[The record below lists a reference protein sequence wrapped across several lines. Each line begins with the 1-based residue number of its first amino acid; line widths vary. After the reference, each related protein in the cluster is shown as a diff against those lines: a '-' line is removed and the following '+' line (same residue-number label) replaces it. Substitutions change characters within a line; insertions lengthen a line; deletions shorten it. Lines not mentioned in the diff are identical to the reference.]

1 LDCSAEYICPLCR
14 LEEIENGKHF
24 PSPKAANFGAK
35 DLTKT
40 VLSDHL
46 EKRLFER
53 LMQEREN
60 REKVEDNEKLDEVI
74 SRNPHACT

>member
-1 LDCSAEYICPLCR
+1 M
-14 LEEIENGKHF
+14 HV
-24 PSPKAANFGAK
+24 PSKSANFGAK
-35 DLTKT
+35 DLTRT

-60 REKVEDNEKLDEVI
+60 WEKFEGNEKLDEVI
-74 SRNPHACT
+74 PTNPHACT

>member
-14 LEEIENGKHF
+14 LKEIENGRHV
-24 PSPKAANFGAK
+24 PSKAANFCAK
-35 DLTKT
+35 DLTRT

-60 REKVEDNEKLDEVI
+60 REKVEGNEKLDEVI
-74 SRNPHACT
+74 PRNPHGFT